1 MKKKIINGILLVAM
15 LFATSSAFVSCK
27 DNDADVNTE
36 LKGQYNSLQ
45 QQLAALQS
53 KVDGLK
59 SCNCD
64 LTSIN
69 AAITALQNAVKDLEN
84 GKPIDLSNYVTN
96 DALKAAIAGI
106 DLSKY
111 ATEDELKAAIA
122 GIDLSQYAKADD
134 VNATLGVIGL
144 AIAALEAN
152 IEGTITN
159 IGVQATDNPVYG
171 MLSLPGFRPNI
182 LAAYYGEATED
193 VLFPAKD
200 IANGAEQIE
209 IVAGQKLLNGNAGK
223 IYLTLNPNNVSLE
236 GKTLS
241 LVNTQGTVAPIVL
254 SNLQPSNKILWE
266 GWTRA
271 DNGFYEADGILTEEN
286 IAAAEPYIDVKELAS
301 DVKNVVQK
309 RNAAAI
315 QSFVTDLYTTASKIT
330 PRYAV
335 KASWGMMSTTSDY
348 DVNAIAIKP
357 LAYTFDLNISKT
369 PGIDRIESFI
379 NGLINK
385 IQLDFNV
392 NIPSDVKIGIKDI
405 NLSQQTITV
414 NITTRDTP
422 VTTTVN
428 GERVNITVPGQTIS
442 ETIDITAQMQGVVN
456 DLMASLNNS
465 LKDVNDLLEN
475 VQDLANVGVQIE
487 KTKNSIKDQ
496 INGYLEAINK
506 RFVNLVNNANKAIQP
521 TLLVKNGNKIQR
533 ARGEVAAGTVTLYP
547 TSWSAELLAPA
558 YKKFVVV
565 TNDKSAN
572 KGDLGKVIDGSVTEI
587 ELNVEKGKTYE
598 ITYSAVDFFG
608 NVVTNE
614 YTFTGK

>member
-69 AAITALQNAVKDLEN
+69 AAITALQNAVKDLEA

-122 GIDLSQYAKADD
+122 GIDLSQYAKTDD
-134 VNATLGVIGL
+134 VNAVLSL
-144 AIAALEAN
+144 FDNAIAALQADVD
-152 IEGTITN
+152 GVITN
-159 IGVQATDNPVYG
+159 IGIQATDNPVYG

-182 LAAYYGEATED
+182 LAAFYGEATED
-193 VLFPAKD
+193 VLFPAND
-200 IANGAEQIE
+200 IANGAEQKE
-209 IVAGQKLLNGNAGK
+209 IVAGEKLLNGYAGTL
-223 IYLTLNPNNVSLE
+223 YLTLNPNSVSTD
-236 GKTLS
+236 GKTFT
-241 LVNTQGTVAPIVL
+241 LVNSQGNVAPITLKKPVA
-254 SNLQPSNKILWE
+254 SNKTLWE

-271 DNGFYEADGILTEEN
+271 DNGFFEAEANLAPEN
-286 IAAAEPYIDVKELAS
+286 IADAEPYVDVKELAS
-301 DVKNVVQK
+301 DIQAVVKN
-309 RNAAAI
+309 RNASAI
-315 QSFVTDLYTTASKIT
+315 ATFVTDLYTNASKIT

-335 KASWGMMSTTSDY
+335 KAAWGSLSTTSDY

-357 LAYTFDLNISKT
+357 LPYTFDINISKT
-369 PGIDRIESFI
+369 PGIDRVESFI
-379 NGLINK
+379 NNVINK
-385 IQLDFNV
+385 IKLDLNVDVPANAKIEIKVDPLKAQYIEVTIPAVYAEDGKTKLSDEQVIKTEITGQLQAVVDQMVASFN
-392 NIPSDVKIGIKDI
+392 
-405 NLSQQTITV
+405 
-414 NITTRDTP
+414 
-422 VTTTVN
+422 
-428 GERVNITVPGQTIS
+428 
-442 ETIDITAQMQGVVN
+442 
-456 DLMASLNNS
+456 NN
-465 LKDVNDLLEN
+465 LKDVNDLLAS
-475 VQDLANVGVQIE
+475 VQDLANVGVQIDDA
-487 KTKNSIKDQ
+487 KNSIKDQ
-496 INGYLEAINK
+496 INGYIDTVNK
-506 RFVNLVNNANKAIQP
+506 RFVSLVNNANKAIQP
-521 TLLVKNGNKIQR
+521 TLLAKNGNKIQR
-533 ARGEVAAGTVTLYP
+533 ARGEIAAGTVTLYP

-587 ELNVEKGKTYE
+587 ELNVEKGKKYD
-598 ITYSAVDFFG
+598 IVYSAVDFFG
-608 NVVTNE
+608 NVVTHY
-614 YTFTGK
+614 YTITGK